1 MPRASMRILPVAA
14 GAALAACSW
23 CAVSCGGDDHREY
36 TANVDPEFVATM
48 TTTDVST
55 LISDSGITRYR
66 VVTPLWLVYDE
77 ARESRWRFP
86 SGLHLERFDDFFNR
100 EATIDC
106 DSATYFK
113 VKQLWRLDGHVR
125 VTNMASERFLTSQL
139 FWDQRRGKVYSD
151 SFIRIERSD
160 RIMEGYGFES
170 NNSMTD
176 FKVRDVSAIL
186 PVEQFSPGS
195 SPADSLSA
203 PAVAEAQ
210 PDTVGSRRRQPQRL
224 GQRHASPDSSAARP
238 ARAVKNL
245 PQQPQPTTPA
255 PQRPRNI
262 KLNDQQ

>member
-1 MPRASMRILPVAA
+1 MPRASMRILPFVA
-14 GAALAACSW
+14 GAAVAVCSW
-23 CAVSCGGDDHREY
+23 PMTACGGDDHREY
-36 TANVDPEFVATM
+36 TANVDPEQVATM

-100 EATIDC
+100 EATVDC

-125 VTNMASERFLTSQL
+125 VTNMASDRFLTSQL

-176 FKVRDVSAIL
+176 FRVRNVSAIL
-186 PVEQFSPGS
+186 PVQQFTPGDPSLAASDSVS
-195 SPADSLSA
+195 STASVATDSATVRYRPSDRKRKEPEAASARPA
-203 PAVAEAQ
+203 PAKAVAV
-210 PDTVGSRRRQPQRL
+210 PDTARRPHKPVPQRL
-224 GQRHASPDSSAARP
+224 H
-238 ARAVKNL
+238 K
-245 PQQPQPTTPA
+245 
-255 PQRPRNI
+255 I
-262 KLNDQQ
+262 KINDQQ

>member
-1 MPRASMRILPVAA
+1 MRILPFVA
-14 GAALAACSW
+14 GAAVAVCSW
-23 CAVSCGGDDHREY
+23 PMTACGGDDHREY
-36 TANVDPEFVATM
+36 TANVDPEQVATM

-100 EATIDC
+100 EATVDC

-125 VTNMASERFLTSQL
+125 VTNMASDRFLTSQL

-176 FKVRDVSAIL
+176 FRVRNVSAIL
-186 PVEQFSPGS
+186 PVQQFTPGDQS
-195 SPADSLSA
+195 RVASDSVSA
-203 PAVAEAQ
+203 PAAVVPDSASVRQRPSDRKRKEPEAASDGSVPAKAVAV
-210 PDTVGSRRRQPQRL
+210 PDTARRP
-224 GQRHASPDSSAARP
+224 HKP
-238 ARAVKNL
+238 V
-245 PQQPQPTTPA
+245 
-255 PQRPRNI
+255 PQRPHKI
-262 KLNDQQ
+262 KINDQQ

>member
-1 MPRASMRILPVAA
+1 MPRASMRILPFVA
-14 GAALAACSW
+14 GAAVAVCSW
-23 CAVSCGGDDHREY
+23 PMTACGGDDHREY
-36 TANVDPEFVATM
+36 TANVDPEQVATM

-100 EATIDC
+100 EATVDC

-125 VTNMASERFLTSQL
+125 VTNMASDRFLTSQL

-176 FKVRDVSAIL
+176 FRVRNVSAIL
-186 PVEQFSPGS
+186 PVQQFTPGDP
-195 SPADSLSA
+195 SPAASDSVSSTASVATDSA
-203 PAVAEAQ
+203 TVRYRPSDRKRKEPEA
-210 PDTVGSRRRQPQRL
+210 
-224 GQRHASPDSSAARP
+224 ASARP
-238 ARAVKNL
+238 APAKAVAVPDTARRPHK
-245 PQQPQPTTPA
+245 PV
-255 PQRPRNI
+255 PQRPHKI
-262 KLNDQQ
+262 KINDQQ

>member
-1 MPRASMRILPVAA
+1 MRILPFVAVAA
-14 GAALAACSW
+14 VALCSW
-23 CAVSCGGDDHREY
+23 PMTACGGDDHREY
-36 TANVDPEFVATM
+36 TANVDPEQVATM

-160 RIMEGYGFES
+160 RVMEGYGFES

-176 FKVRDVSAIL
+176 FRVRNVSAIL
-186 PVEQFSPGS
+186 PVQQFAPGGADDAAPDS
-195 SPADSLSA
+195 ASHTAPAIADSAAVRQRPSDRTGKDEA
-203 PAVAEAQ
+203 AASGPTPAKAKAVA
-210 PDTVGSRRRQPQRL
+210 DTARQPRK
-224 GQRHASPDSSAARP
+224 H
-238 ARAVKNL
+238 V
-245 PQQPQPTTPA
+245 
-255 PQRPRNI
+255 PQRPHKI
-262 KLNDQQ
+262 KINDQQ

>member
-100 EATIDC
+100 
-106 DSATYFK
+106 
-113 VKQLWRLDGHVR
+113 
-125 VTNMASERFLTSQL
+125 
-139 FWDQRRGKVYSD
+139 
-151 SFIRIERSD
+151 
-160 RIMEGYGFES
+160 IMEGYGFES

-195 SPADSLSA
+195 SSADSLSA
-203 PAVAEAQ
+203 PAPPVDQ
-210 PDTVGSRRRQPQRL
+210 PDTTASRPRQPQPL
-224 GQRHASPDSSAARP
+224 GQRHASPDSSASRP

-255 PQRPRNI
+255 PKRPRKI

>member
-1 MPRASMRILPVAA
+1 MRILPFVA
-14 GAALAACSW
+14 GAAVAVCSW
-23 CAVSCGGDDHREY
+23 PMTACGGDDHREY
-36 TANVDPEFVATM
+36 TANVDPEQVATM

-100 EATIDC
+100 EATVDC

-125 VTNMASERFLTSQL
+125 VTNMASDRFLTSQL

-176 FKVRDVSAIL
+176 FRVRNVSAIL
-186 PVEQFSPGS
+186 PVQQFTPGDQS
-195 SPADSLSA
+195 RAASDSVSA
-203 PAVAEAQ
+203 PAAAAPDSASVRQRPSDRKRKEPEAASAGPAPSKAVAV
-210 PDTVGSRRRQPQRL
+210 PDTARRP
-224 GQRHASPDSSAARP
+224 HKP
-238 ARAVKNL
+238 V
-245 PQQPQPTTPA
+245 
-255 PQRPRNI
+255 PQRPHKI
-262 KLNDQQ
+262 KINDQQ